1 VVWPSGFARRGRKWR
16 TSQLRAYPVPVSHY
30 DAFLGLPI
38 DVEIT
43 RTRRWAAI
51 LARAVL
57 IILVVGVVLS
67 VIFWPAVSADVG
79 ALTLAITFAACA
91 GLLVLRQALLAERR

>member
-1 VVWPSGFARRGRKWR
+1 MGR
-16 TSQLRAYPVPVSHY
+16 
-30 DAFLGLPI
+30 PI
-38 DVEIT
+38 DVEVT
-43 RTRRWAAI
+43 RTRRWAAL

-67 VIFWPAVSADVG
+67 VIFWPTVSADVG